1 MNKSKIICASLGA
14 LTTLFLA
21 QTSLAQ
27 AVKAQKPAAPAS
39 PAAAPAPAPTP
50 GPALPGI
57 CIYSNERAVTSS
69 TVGKFVIQRLQ
80 TIGTQVNAELN
91 AEKTAIETEGKA
103 LEGQRATLPQEQFEQ
118 KALQLNQRG
127 QALQRKA
134 QIRSKELE
142 VTEQKAIGR
151 ISAEIDPMLKAVY
164 DQRSCAILLNRNAL
178 FGANASMDVT
188 DTVIERLNA
197 KLTQFAFDRERLD
210 QQAVPGQ

>member
-1 MNKSKIICASLGA
+1 
-14 LTTLFLA
+14 
-21 QTSLAQ
+21 
-27 AVKAQKPAAPAS
+27 
-39 PAAAPAPAPTP
+39 
-50 GPALPGI
+50 
-57 CIYSNERAVTSS
+57 
-69 TVGKFVIQRLQ
+69 
-80 TIGTQVNAELN
+80 
-91 AEKTAIETEGKA
+91 
-103 LEGQRATLPQEQFEQ
+103 
-118 KALQLNQRG
+118 
-127 QALQRKA
+127 LQRKA